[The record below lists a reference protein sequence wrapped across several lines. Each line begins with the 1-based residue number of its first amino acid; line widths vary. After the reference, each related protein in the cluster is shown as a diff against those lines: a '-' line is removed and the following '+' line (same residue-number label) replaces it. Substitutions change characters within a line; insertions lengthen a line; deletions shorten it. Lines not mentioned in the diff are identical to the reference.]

1 MLNLT
6 ITTFYLNK
14 EIVLPRF
21 SACRSPDSERQC
33 HLMSQTIATFYMN
46 NEIVLSAVTTFWA
59 IRLTTFDRN
68 KEVYLTEPVSYQRAI

>member
-33 HLMSQTIATFYMN
+33 HLMSSTITAFYLN
-46 NEIVLSAVTTFWA
+46 KEIVLSTITTF
-59 IRLTTFDRN
+59 
-68 KEVYLTEPVSYQRAI
+68 YQNTRSS